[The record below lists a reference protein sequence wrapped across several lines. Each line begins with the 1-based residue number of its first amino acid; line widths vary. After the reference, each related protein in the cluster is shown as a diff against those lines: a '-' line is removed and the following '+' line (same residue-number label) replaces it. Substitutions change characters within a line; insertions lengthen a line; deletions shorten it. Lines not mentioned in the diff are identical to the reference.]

1 MNTKILESIGL
12 TRNQSEVYLS
22 LLKLSSATAQQIIN
36 ESGMHRSRV
45 YDSLDKLQEQGL
57 VSFVVKNFKKYFQAA
72 PPSKL
77 YSFLDEKR
85 QALKKVISELEGLE
99 GMKREEINACVYKG
113 KEGLKTIHT
122 EMLKL
127 NRGEKICVLG
137 AKALIYSEL
146 EYYIPHFERDRVKRG
161 IKWKLLWDTENAK
174 EKANGLKL
182 MEGKVLPKGFES
194 KGVVNIFG
202 NKVAIVLWEEKYP
215 SGFMI
220 SNKDISDS
228 FRKWFDL
235 IWKTAKK

>member
-1 MNTKILESIGL
+1 MDTKILESVGL

-22 LLKLSSATAQQIIN
+22 LLKLGSATAQQIIN

-57 VSFVVKNFKKYFQAA
+57 VSSVVKDFKKYFQAVS
-72 PPSKL
+72 PNKL
-77 YSFLDEKR
+77 YSFLDEKK
-85 QALKKVISELEGLE
+85 QALKDIMPQLENLE
-99 GMKREEINACVYKG
+99 GMKKEEIDASIYKG

-127 NRGEKICVLG
+127 KKGEEICVLG

-146 EYYIPHFERDRVKRG
+146 EYYIPHFEKNRVKQG
-161 IKWKLLWDTENAK
+161 IKWKLLWDNEKAK
-174 EKANGLKL
+174 EKAKRLNL
-182 MEGKVLPKGFES
+182 MEGKVLPKSFES

-202 NKVAIVLWEEKYP
+202 DKVAIFLWKEKYP
-215 SGFMI
+215 SAFMI
-220 SNKDISDS
+220 ENKDIADS

-235 IWKTAKK
+235 IWKTSD